1 MTTNIPYFRPHKC
14 RTQIRSVSCLI
25 IIIIALN
32 LQTNFLK
39 PISITYIY
47 YFELSSTP
55 TISHSHCQF
64 EQKHTNKHTHI
75 TVSERLVNNIYV
87 LNSAAARKISKRR
100 DTVCRRKLLPLSQGD
115 DPEKKKALAHYNICS
130 DDLDALQIF
139 LPWSWSNCHPQP
151 VLSSHPKAFNDPAY
165 FPYNKY
171 IFSRALLTEE
181 ERQESECRC
190 FHFLP
195 CPETR
200 PADTWYDWPCGC
212 RKKVCIIITSE
223 VVEKFPR
230 LSGHDRRNR
239 LAKTSL
245 HRLPLNPQ
253 PGRRGGPLHCSSSQ
267 HYVSCQKQKKEKI
280 YFWSRIEL
288 DGQKALQDGTIQR
301 QYLT

>member
-25 IIIIALN
+25 IIIITLN

-87 LNSAAARKISKRR
+87 LNSAAARQISKKR

-190 FHFLP
+190 YHFLP

-223 VVEKFPR
+223 VVEEFPR
-230 LSGHDRRNR
+230 FLVMTGEIDLLGQAYIVCPLTHNLGGELVRFTVPPRSTTFPVKSRRKRRSTFGRALSLTDR
-239 LAKTSL
+239 K
-245 HRLPLNPQ
+245 HYKM
-253 PGRRGGPLHCSSSQ
+253 GRSN
-267 HYVSCQKQKKEKI
+267 
-280 YFWSRIEL
+280 
-288 DGQKALQDGTIQR
+288 ANT
-301 QYLT
+301 

>member
-212 RKKVCIIITSE
+212 RKKVCIFISPE
-223 VVEKFPR
+223 VVEKFPCGLVMAGEINLLNQAYIVCPLTQNLGGELVR
-230 LSGHDRRNR
+230 FTVPPRSTTFPVKSRRKKRSTYGRALSLTDR
-239 LAKTSL
+239 K
-245 HRLPLNPQ
+245 HYKM
-253 PGRRGGPLHCSSSQ
+253 GRSN
-267 HYVSCQKQKKEKI
+267 
-280 YFWSRIEL
+280 
-288 DGQKALQDGTIQR
+288 ANT
-301 QYLT
+301 